1 MRVATSRI
9 VTFRVR
15 KVVILS
21 SFQIARRVFFVM
33 AYKATIDSST
43 NQSIHSTILC
53 VEDNKAYLRVRKA
66 VLEREGYS
74 VLAAS
79 TEDEALRL
87 FREAAVSLVL
97 SDHMLRGTMGVTLA
111 KQLKAVR
118 PQVPF
123 VLYSG
128 TVPEIM
134 GNVDCFI
141 SKDETVPNFLSIIKS
156 LIKRYEG

>member
-1 MRVATSRI
+1 MNR
-9 VTFRVR
+9 
-15 KVVILS
+15 
-21 SFQIARRVFFVM
+21 FQYTR
-33 AYKATIDSST
+33 
-43 NQSIHSTILC
+43 
-53 VEDNKAYLRVRKA
+53 
-66 VLEREGYS
+66 
-74 VLAAS
+74 LAAG
-79 TEDEALRL
+79 TGTEALEL

-97 SDHMLRGTMGVTLA
+97 SDHMLRGTTGVALA
-111 KQLKAVR
+111 NQLKAIR